1 MAAAA
6 SHKSETNVKETI
18 ESILVAFILAFI
30 FRCFVVEAFVIPT
43 GSMAPTLLGAHM
55 SFRCPDCGYRFTVG
69 YSDDSDPYS
78 TPEQADKVYS
88 IFCPNCG
95 IRIPRQLAH
104 DPANDAE
111 NPAVHYGD
119 RILVM
124 KYVYLLN
131 EPHRWDVVVFKT
143 PDNPGAFGDYTVNY
157 IKRLAGKPGER
168 LFVAEGDLYVSPDTG
183 KPPVPSDFKVQTKPA
198 YAQDAL
204 WRIVYDADYVP
215 IGLPRTN
222 TGASGETITDP
233 AWQQPWQQ
241 SAGSGWSNNDPSH
254 GVTARQFA
262 FTNPDGA
269 GTLKFN
275 DQVDPNKAALTDF
288 VGYDQTRDQSIR
300 RSLDGRVLDRDTFA
314 RPSYGTRDSEVS
326 SVSDLKLSFVVDSL
340 SGNGTLTSVL
350 GKGDTKFH
358 CEIAADHVKLT
369 KFFGAASKV
378 IANVPIQIGHNSA
391 IVMQNVD
398 YRVSVLVDGREIIA
412 TTPAD
417 YAPDV
422 AQVIARTEANEPS
435 PAGWTQIDADHV
447 TAKISHV
454 QLWRD
459 VYYRDR
465 NGPVRAI
472 ADDFPHK
479 VVQLGKDE
487 YFVMGDNSY
496 MSSDARYWQS
506 RVDLDDENLH
516 VDAGRVPGRFLLGRA
531 FFVYWPA
538 GFRPISGVPPLMPNF
553 GDMRFIR

>member
-233 AWQQPWQQ
+233 AWQQPGQQ

-269 GTLKFN
+269 GTLKF
-275 DQVDPNKAALTDF
+275 
-288 VGYDQTRDQSIR
+288 
-300 RSLDGRVLDRDTFA
+300 
-314 RPSYGTRDSEVS
+314 
-326 SVSDLKLSFVVDSL
+326 
-340 SGNGTLTSVL
+340 
-350 GKGDTKFH
+350 
-358 CEIAADHVKLT
+358 
-369 KFFGAASKV
+369 
-378 IANVPIQIGHNSA
+378 
-391 IVMQNVD
+391 
-398 YRVSVLVDGREIIA
+398 
-412 TTPAD
+412 
-417 YAPDV
+417 
-422 AQVIARTEANEPS
+422 
-435 PAGWTQIDADHV
+435 
-447 TAKISHV
+447 
-454 QLWRD
+454 
-459 VYYRDR
+459 
-465 NGPVRAI
+465 
-472 ADDFPHK
+472 
-479 VVQLGKDE
+479 
-487 YFVMGDNSY
+487 
-496 MSSDARYWQS
+496 
-506 RVDLDDENLH
+506 
-516 VDAGRVPGRFLLGRA
+516 
-531 FFVYWPA
+531 
-538 GFRPISGVPPLMPNF
+538 
-553 GDMRFIR
+553 